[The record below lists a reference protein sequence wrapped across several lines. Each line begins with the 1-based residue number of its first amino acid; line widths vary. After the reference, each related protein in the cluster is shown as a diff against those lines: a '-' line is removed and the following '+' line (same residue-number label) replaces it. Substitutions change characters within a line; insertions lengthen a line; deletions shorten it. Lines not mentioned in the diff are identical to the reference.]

1 VRPPASERSTPA
13 ARRRQP
19 TLDRDS
25 TLGIAFFVVALV
37 LLVIVAAAEAA
48 VASAS
53 RVRLRTLA
61 AKGEL
66 RAAALLSYVERRAS
80 TLGALAV
87 VRNLAVVVATALGIF
102 VITRERGHT
111 WGVLVTSAGISL
123 AAVAVLDALPR
134 LIVARDAERW
144 GMRLSAFI
152 GLFRALFGPVAGA
165 INSALASVVQRSVEG
180 QEDETEEILRLA
192 EIEMNG
198 EPIEEEEREM
208 IRGIIEMEDTVARE
222 IMAPRIDIIAL
233 EQSETIDD
241 ALKLIVEKGFSRI
254 PLYDETIDN
263 VVGVIYAKDLLRCLT
278 EGRRPSLQ
286 EIARPPYFIPESK
299 RVDELLA
306 ELRQSK
312 VHIAIVVDEYG
323 GTAGLVTIE
332 DLLEEIV
339 GEIQDE
345 YDREEAPIE
354 RVSEMEAILDARVGM
369 YALSELFGFEADEEE
384 ADYDTVGGFVYHHL
398 GKVPVAGDEVR
409 VDGLT
414 LRVLSVLGRR
424 IKKVRATRHEDHTA
438 ASA

>member
-1 VRPPASERSTPA
+1 
-13 ARRRQP
+13 
-19 TLDRDS
+19 
-25 TLGIAFFVVALV
+25 VVLALALV
-37 LLVIVAAAEAA
+37 LLVIAAAAEAA

-53 RVRLRTLA
+53 RVRLRSLA
-61 AKGEL
+61 GKGDR
-66 RAAALLSYVERRAS
+66 RAEALLRYVDRRAS

-87 VRNLAVVVATALGIF
+87 VRNLAVVLATAFGIF
-102 VITRERGHT
+102 VVTNERGLT
-111 WGVLVTSAGISL
+111 WGVLGASATASL
-123 AAVAVLDALPR
+123 AAIVLLDALPR
-134 LIVARDAERW
+134 LIVARNAEQW
-144 GMRLSAFI
+144 GLRLSAFI
-152 GLFRALFGPVAGA
+152 GLFRVIFGPIAAA
-165 INSALASVVQRSVEG
+165 INEGLASVVQISADEE
-180 QEDETEEILRLA
+180 EDETEEILRLA
-192 EIEMNG
+192 EIETDG
-198 EPIEEEEREM
+198 EPIEEEERQM

-222 IMAPRIDIIAL
+222 IMAPRIDIVGL
-233 EQSETIDD
+233 DETETIDD

-254 PLYDETIDN
+254 PLYRETIDN
-263 VVGVIYAKDLLRCLT
+263 VTGIIYAKDLLRCVT
-278 EGRRPSLQ
+278 EDRRPSLQ

-306 ELRQSK
+306 DLRQSK

-354 RVSEMEAILDARVGM
+354 RVNETEAILDARVGM
-369 YALSELFGFEADEEE
+369 YALSELFGFEPDDEEQ
-384 ADYDTVGGFVYHHL
+384 DYDTVGGFVYHHL

-409 VDGLT
+409 VDGMT

-424 IKKVRATRHEDHTA
+424 IKKIRATRHDDHTA